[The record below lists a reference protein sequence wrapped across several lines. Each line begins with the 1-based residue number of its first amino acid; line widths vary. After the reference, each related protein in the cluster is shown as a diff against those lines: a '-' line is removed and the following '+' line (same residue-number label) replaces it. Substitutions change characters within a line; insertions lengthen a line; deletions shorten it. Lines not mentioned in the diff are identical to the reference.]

1 MPKNTIIFL
10 FVAVVAAVFISGCCC
25 KEKTQEITVLAFA
38 SSYDSEYKFGG
49 RTYLF
54 MIYKQGENYFFQS
67 HIPDYTEKSRMVF
80 SRNLGKNVGFISSW
94 QKFENGRM
102 NIEYC
107 DSNEKWHEIGVP
119 FGDFYGDKHVSQ
131 VKPIKKSPTE
141 PSSMKYFPAGILK
154 REEPAVENILP
165 TLQKHLRNNDAD
177 AISKMIIYPAEI
189 RVPDIDICYLE
200 NRDDFLKYY
209 PQIFTEDVKKDILKL
224 QNEDIICTSEG
235 LRFYSFLSMWFSIG
249 IDGKAYFD
257 AIK

>member
-1 MPKNTIIFL
+1 MKKNTIIFL
-10 FVAVVAAVFISGCCC
+10 VAAIAALFISGCCC
-25 KEKTQEITVLAFA
+25 KNKEQEITVLAFA
-38 SSYDSEYKFGG
+38 SSRDAEYNFAG
-49 RTYLF
+49 RKYLF
-54 MIYKQGENYFFQS
+54 LIYKQGENYFFQS
-67 HIPDYTEKSRMVF
+67 HIPDYTEKSPMVF
-80 SRNLGKNVGFISSW
+80 SRNLGKNVGFISNW

-102 NIEYC
+102 TIEYC
-107 DSNEKWHEIGVP
+107 DSNEKWHKVEVP

-131 VKPIKKSPTE
+131 MKFSEYSPHE
-141 PSSMKYFPAGILK
+141 PSSKKYYPAGISK

-200 NRDDFLKYY
+200 NRNDFLKYY
-209 PQIFTEDVKKDILKL
+209 PQIFTEEVKKNILES
-224 QNEDIICTSEG
+224 QNKDIICTSEG
-235 LRFYSFLSMWFSIG
+235 LRFEFFPIMWFSIG

>member
-1 MPKNTIIFL
+1 MKKNTIIFL
-10 FVAVVAAVFISGCCC
+10 VAAIAALFTSGCCC
-25 KEKTQEITVLAFA
+25 KDKEQEFTIIEFA
-38 SSYDSEYKFGG
+38 SSQDAEYKFAG
-49 RTYLF
+49 RKYLVLL
-54 MIYKQGENYFFQS
+54 YKQGEDYFLQS
-67 HIPDYTEKSRMVF
+67 HIPDYTEEVRTVF
-80 SRNLGKNVGFISSW
+80 SHYLGKNALIASNGL
-94 QKFENGRM
+94 QFEDGQ
-102 NIEYC
+102 ITVEYR
-107 DSNEKWHEIGVP
+107 DSNEKWHKVGVP
-119 FGDFYGDKHVSQ
+119 FGDFFGDTHTSKMKFWEYSFAEPYSEKYGV
-131 VKPIKKSPTE
+131 
-141 PSSMKYFPAGILK
+141 AGVLK
-154 REEPAVENILP
+154 REEPAVEAFLP